1 MPGGRTKGV
10 SMGSDGDVVL
20 GVIKAVQ
27 ERDGERLFELY
38 HDDVELHEAPSLPYG
53 GTVKGVPSLKEQ
65 LETAPEDT
73 WLGTWG
79 PVQPTEDERRFDP
92 RVLSEKDGEVVVLY
106 WMRGVAPDGERFES
120 PLIGLYEVRDGKLF
134 RAQMFHFDTQAI
146 NEFIQQAHEPSTST
160 AA

>member
-1 MPGGRTKGV
+1 MGR
-10 SMGSDGDVVL
+10 DADVVL

-27 ERDGERLFELY
+27 ERDGEKLFELY
-38 HDDVELHEAPSLPYG
+38 HDDVELVEARSLPYG

-65 LETAPEDT
+65 LERAPEDT

-79 PVQPTEDERRFDP
+79 PVQPTEEERRFDP

-106 WMRGVAPDGERFES
+106 WMRGEAPDGERFES
-120 PLIGLYEVRDGKLF
+120 PVIGLYEVRDGKF
-134 RAQMFHFDTQAI
+134 ARAQMFHFDTQAI
-146 NEFIQQAHEPSTST
+146 NEFIAHAREASMSP